1 MDIDFAAYVEQ
12 ALDDYKN
19 RIEALEQALIQLPS
33 VEYQPDPSRLP
44 GVRVRPAAAPAIEV
58 PPNG

>member
-12 ALDDYKN
+12 MLDDHKN
-19 RIEALEQALIQLPS
+19 RIDALEKALVQLPS

-44 GVRVRPAAAPAIEV
+44 GVRVAPAPAPSIEV